1 MKAKW
6 PEQLKSRILPT
17 HKHVRRFGEFH
28 TIYIILYLGVWIKF
42 FFHLVIF
49 IVFPNFIINLFL
61 SVRRFFWSQ
70 QRDRR
75 PEYPFFEMTFLVGCT
90 AMLARTCT
98 VTGVFHSHGGTPLS
112 LDVFFENPNLKWMI
126 TRGTHGNT
134 HVWDLETRA
143 VVTGSLRDELPWLRW
158 RHDMA
163 SRS

>member
-17 HKHVRRFGEFH
+17 RKHVRRFGEFH

-112 LDVFFENPNLKWMI
+112 LDVFLWKSQSKVDDNSGYPWKHPCLRPWDQGSCHGVLKGWIAMVAM
-126 TRGTHGNT
+126 TTWHGK
-134 HVWDLETRA
+134 
-143 VVTGSLRDELPWLRW
+143 
-158 RHDMA
+158 
-163 SRS
+163 